1 MSYPNGLRRLPR
13 PFVISSGR
21 PPSPPLTPAQCA
33 GTRES
38 LLGFFGFLTAS
49 PCPSRARLAHI
60 NGSCRMHCLERLRSD
75 PRIGAANSK
84 VLGLPA
90 LNHAF
95 EPSLFEPKSSVA
107 GKRNFQGRDRGAET
121 ASKGQGRRCR
131 DKIELK
137 NGANSGLVSEN

>member
-1 MSYPNGLRRLPR
+1 LSYPNGLRRLPR
-13 PFVISSGR
+13 PFVISSQAALAASHSR
-21 PPSPPLTPAQCA
+21 AMRRHA
-33 GTRES
+33 RVIV
-38 LLGFFGFLTAS
+38 GFFRVFDRVAL
-49 PCPSRARLAHI
+49 PQPSEA
-60 NGSCRMHCLERLRSD
+60 GSHQRIVPDALSGALRSD